1 MKRKSI
7 FIFCLIILCYFVGYH
22 SVTAAIVG
30 GTGSLQANGGSVPCS
45 TGICYTTC
53 FGSNCKNN
61 PNDFTHI
68 GLRFTLIDRN
78 EGSQLSGTKSVT
90 LLTDTLQS
98 QLNVLGDSTV
108 AFIDPSAAAKINI
121 TSNNWYDTTK
131 GATIQSAAAK
141 DIIAKA
147 SFNDNEL
154 SWYINENFRDVT
166 IDSNM
171 DADIVYNKIFGAD
184 GSGYNI
190 IENYNNDIM
199 GNVFGAGNSDK
210 AVFAY
215 IVNAMLGKSNYKDI
229 SQIDAETL
237 PKLRDRS
244 ALIEV
249 QIVGLMDLGVGGK
262 RYILFGTSGELKAM
276 TTQIIASY
284 CSSGGCGSSVKTTVN
299 MLFRVNPSNRKGN
312 AAISQMNRQ
321 FYATISVAN
330 KALGNART
338 CKKSDWI
345 EGDQYSCGVGI
356 IDITSLTDSPT
367 CTIVTEDDRRIYY
380 GLNGE
385 DLSLSSDKPAEAF
398 INDCACDVNSKTVK
412 NSGVMF
418 ERYSFLKSE
427 NLAYYNEW
435 CTNSTIPDGSDPG
448 SRRCEPNL
456 DIDTCNNGTEYTIG
470 DDPDCVF
477 SPENINN
484 VVYDTSSSYMPDS
497 KKYTYATNEFCSQ
510 TCAEEITL
518 KMPDKMDV
526 IAGQYWTW
534 KPENITLIG
543 TRTCQATVDI
553 ARFDKEATSTLS
565 GDRKSRIKNIY
576 QNGQKKTNTNESYG
590 LVQQTE
596 DLKAAY
602 DDYLDSN
609 KDRDKNTSVNG
620 KYAAQR
626 VWINRP
632 CSYGWGNCGYY
643 VYYYCTEYQYTSP
656 VTDEVFTRYED
667 ERSAC
672 PSTVNVSNTYK
683 NSSGQTFAEARSVIK
698 EIFDEKVSQLNSN
711 IDDVNECARALQE
724 RTTETYNFNPTVS
737 FAYDDA
743 QYDGYFGG
751 NTATYSGNKTFTPTR
766 VGGNTIYTN
775 EGSFSNASLSYA
787 NTIDGSKVG
796 HSYSAGKSDKV
807 TTKVKINYS
816 SSVYFYLTKTN
827 FNTGVVIGGTQ
838 DEATSEDNY
847 SIGNNTYPVS
857 LSASGDNNKYHLYIS
872 NLGVYGNGRSGSGR
886 FNKELGNKA
895 LDYLC
900 YYNIKNDVTSPSK
913 PEFFFRNVS
922 LNNFDPNDRKT
933 NGEMGKN
940 WTSTKGRRTQCE
952 IEGKVWDEVNDTCK
966 EDARLNNPEK
976 IYEEPEYSFTLT
988 PENIAN
994 IKRYNDVYDFGNFRM
1009 RKVGSSV
1016 LDENGYDLSEG
1027 LWYTSDFIRVSTE
1040 CSNCFTVNND
1050 IENKVTWTKW
1060 TEEVEKLSGTGPA
1073 WK

>member
-1 MKRKSI
+1 MKKKSI

-45 TGICYTTC
+45 TGICYTTK
-53 FGSNCKNN
+53 FGGN
-61 PNDFTHI
+61 FTHI

-121 TSNNWYDTTK
+121 TSNNWYDTTQ

-154 SWYINENFRDVT
+154 SWFINENFRDVT

-171 DADIVYNKIFGAD
+171 DSDIVYNKIFGAD
-184 GSGYNI
+184 DSGYNI
-190 IENYNNDIM
+190 IENYNNNFM
-199 GNVFGAGNSDK
+199 GKVFGEGNNDK
-210 AVFAY
+210 TVFAY
-215 IVNAMLGKSNYKDI
+215 IVNAMLGKSDYKDI

-237 PKLRDRS
+237 PKLRDRR

-276 TTQIIASY
+276 TTQIIASF
-284 CSSGGCGSSVKTTVN
+284 CSDGRCLYSVQETVN
-299 MLFRVNPSNRKGN
+299 TLFDDNK
-312 AAISQMNRQ
+312 AIPQMNRQ
-321 FYATISVAN
+321 FYATVSVAN
-330 KALGNART
+330 KAPGNASV
-338 CKKSDWI
+338 CAYSDWI

-367 CTIVTEDDRRIYY
+367 CTIVTTDGRRIYY

-385 DLSLSSDKPAEAF
+385 DLSLLSDKPAEAF
-398 INDCACDVNSKTVK
+398 INDCACDVNSRTVK
-412 NSGVMF
+412 NSGEMF

-435 CTNSTIPDGSDPG
+435 CTRPPDEEENDPG
-448 SRRCEPNL
+448 SKRCEPIL
-456 DIDTCNNGTEYTIG
+456 DIGTCNNGTEYKIG

-477 SPENINN
+477 SAENINN
-484 VVYDTSSSYMPDS
+484 EVYDTSSSYMPDS

-553 ARFDKEATSTLS
+553 DRFDREATETLS
-565 GDRKSRIKNIY
+565 GDRKSRIRNIY
-576 QNGQKKTNTNESYG
+576 RDGQKKTNTNEDYG
-590 LVQQTE
+590 LIQQTE

-602 DDYLDSN
+602 DDYSNAN
-609 KDRDKNTSVNG
+609 KDRDRNTSVDGN
-620 KYAAQR
+620 YAEQK
-626 VWINRP
+626 VWINRT

-643 VYYYCTEYQYTSP
+643 EYYYCIEYKYTSP
-656 VTDEVFTRYED
+656 VTGEVFTRYED
-667 ERSAC
+667 ERDAC
-672 PSTVNVSNTYK
+672 PSTVNVSNTYE

-711 IDDVNECARALQE
+711 IDDVNECANALKE
-724 RTTETYNFNPTVS
+724 RTNETYDFNPTVS

-743 QYDGYFGG
+743 QYDIYFGG
-751 NTATYSGNKTFTPTR
+751 NTATYSGHKTFTPTR
-766 VGGNTIYTN
+766 VGSNRSYNN
-775 EGSFSNASLSYA
+775 EGSFSTASLTYA
-787 NTIDGSKVG
+787 NTIDGSEVG
-796 HSYSAGKSDKV
+796 HSYSTGRSDKV
-807 TTKVKINYS
+807 TTKVEINYS

-838 DEATSEDNY
+838 DEAMKEDNY

-857 LSASGDNNKYHLYIS
+857 LNASGDDKEYHLYIS
-872 NLGVYGNGRSGSGR
+872 NLGVYGNGRSGAGR

-900 YYNIKNDVTSPSK
+900 YYNVKNDVTSPSK

-922 LNNFDPNDRKT
+922 LNNFDPNNREA
-933 NGEMGKN
+933 NGGMGKN
-940 WTSTKGRRTQCE
+940 WTSTKGLRTQCE
-952 IEGKVWDEVNDTCK
+952 IEGKVWDEANDTCK
-966 EDARLNNPEK
+966 EDERLNNPEE

-994 IKRYNDVYDFGNFRM
+994 IKRYNDAVNDFGNFRM
-1009 RKVGSSV
+1009 SKVGSSV
-1016 LDENGYDLSEG
+1016 TDENDNELSEG
-1027 LWYTSDFIRVSTE
+1027 LWYTSDFIRSSTE
-1040 CSNCFTVNND
+1040 CSNCFNNKE
-1050 IENKVTWTKW
+1050 IKASWTKW
-1060 TEEVEKLSGTGPA
+1060 TEDVEKLSGTGPA